1 MLVAPLSVCV
11 IGTRGFPGVE
21 GGVERHC
28 ECLYTRMA
36 GRADVLVYRRRPY
49 VEPCENY
56 EGVRFVDLP
65 STRVKGFE
73 AVLHSF
79 LATCAALIRK
89 PDVVC
94 YHNIGPAL
102 FSPLLGLRGIPVVL
116 TYHSPNYEHDKWG
129 GVAKAVLRFSER
141 VALGS
146 SALTIFVNRFQ
157 MERCADACKG
167 GAVYIPNGVDAPAP
181 QASTEA
187 VEHFG
192 LEPGRYIVSVGRITP
207 EKGFD
212 VLIRAFRE
220 AAPKGVKLA
229 IVGGVESERA
239 YAEELRSL
247 AAGAPIVFTGELHG
261 NDLAQIYANASLYV
275 LASRNEGFPLALL
288 EAMSYGLDVAVS
300 DIPATHLVSLNS
312 DDYFTVGET
321 GELAKAINKKLGM
334 PVRRAYDLA
343 SFDWDRVAT
352 ETLEV
357 YKKAVRAEGG
367 LQ

>member
-1 MLVAPLSVCV
+1 MVDSEKQGPHCEGPIRMLVAPLSVCV

-192 LEPGRYIVSVGRITP
+192 LEPGRLYCVRWENHSG
-207 EKGFD
+207 KGLRRPYPSFS
-212 VLIRAFRE
+212 RGCAKGRE
-220 AAPKGVKLA
+220 ARHRWRG
-229 IVGGVESERA
+229 
-239 YAEELRSL
+239 
-247 AAGAPIVFTGELHG
+247 
-261 NDLAQIYANASLYV
+261 
-275 LASRNEGFPLALL
+275 
-288 EAMSYGLDVAVS
+288 
-300 DIPATHLVSLNS
+300 
-312 DDYFTVGET
+312 
-321 GELAKAINKKLGM
+321 
-334 PVRRAYDLA
+334 
-343 SFDWDRVAT
+343 
-352 ETLEV
+352 
-357 YKKAVRAEGG
+357 
-367 LQ
+367 